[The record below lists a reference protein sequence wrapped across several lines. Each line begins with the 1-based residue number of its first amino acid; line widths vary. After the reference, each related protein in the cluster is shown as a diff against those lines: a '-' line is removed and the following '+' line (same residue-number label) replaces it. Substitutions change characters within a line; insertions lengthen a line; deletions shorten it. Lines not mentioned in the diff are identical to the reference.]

1 MSQTMA
7 VRAGLADAVKTLP
20 PGYFALVMA
29 TGIVAIAC
37 HQQQIPLVPQLL
49 GAFNWAAYATLVLL
63 TLARVVLYP
72 GAVLND
78 LSDHVRSPG
87 FLTMVA
93 ATSVIGAQT
102 MAFEH
107 GGALGSWLWYA
118 AVALWLL
125 IMYSFLVSMAVAI
138 QQPALERA
146 LSGGWLLLVVATQS
160 IAVLGAAVGAHVTP
174 PAPVQLLCLAFFL
187 LGMLLYIVV
196 ITLIFYR
203 TLFMPMSPEE
213 FGPLYWI
220 DTGGAAISTL
230 AGSALLLRAQT
241 WPLLARYVPFLEG
254 ATLLVWAAATFWLPF
269 LIAMT
274 VWRYGVRRD
283 RFRYAPGLWGMVFP
297 LGMYSAAT
305 FELARAQQLAFLH
318 PLVLGFAI
326 VALGAWLLVAGAFV
340 AAKVGLP
347 TLGASGQ

>member
-1 MSQTMA
+1 MSETTDLP
-7 VRAGLADAVKTLP
+7 AGFADAVKTLP

-29 TGIVAIAC
+29 TGIVAVAC
-37 HQQQIPLVPQLL
+37 HQQQIPLVPQVL
-49 GAFNWAAYATLVLL
+49 GAFNWAAYATLIVL
-63 TLARVVLYP
+63 TLTRLARFP

-78 LSDHVRSPG
+78 LSDHLRGPG
-87 FLTMVA
+87 FLTAVA

-102 MAFEH
+102 MAIEH
-107 GGALGSWLWYA
+107 GGVVGDWLWYA
-118 AVALWLL
+118 AIALWLL

-146 LSGGWLLLVVATQS
+146 INGGWLLAVVATQS
-160 IAVLGAAVGAHVTP
+160 IVVLGAAVGARATP
-174 PAPVQLLCLAFFL
+174 PLPVQLFCLAFFL
-187 LGMLLYIVV
+187 VGVLLYIVI

-230 AGSALLLRAQT
+230 AGSLLLLQAQT

-254 ATLLVWAAATFWLPF
+254 VTLFAWAAATFWLPF
-269 LIAMT
+269 LVAMT
-274 VWRYGVRRD
+274 VWRYVVRRD

-297 LGMYSAAT
+297 LGMYSAST
-305 FELARAQQLAFLH
+305 FVLAQAQQLAFLH
-318 PLVLGFAI
+318 PLARAFAFI
-326 VALGAWLLVAGAFV
+326 GLGAWLLTAGAFV
-340 AAKVGLP
+340 AGKMGRPASVGL
-347 TLGASGQ
+347 TK